1 MKDDFVTK
9 KEGTSMKK
17 GTIVIISVLAFF
29 AILLFWGIGT
39 NNSLV
44 QLHEDVSLEAGQ
56 IQTTLQRRSDLI
68 PNLVSTVKGYAAHE
82 EQVFTEIADARSK
95 LSGAISSGD
104 LEAIKEANDG
114 LSSALTRLLAIQ
126 EAYPDLKADAQFT
139 ALMDELAGSENRINV
154 ARQKYNDTV
163 ATYNKQIKMF
173 PSSIIANMN
182 GFTEEE
188 YFEADAGAQQA
199 PIVNF

>member
-1 MKDDFVTK
+1 MFNKND
-9 KEGTSMKK
+9 TSMSK
-17 GTIVIISVLAFF
+17 GTIVLISIAAVLVI
-29 AILLFWGIGT
+29 ILLWGIGT

-44 QLHEDVSLEAGQ
+44 QLHEDVNLKASQ

-68 PNLVSTVKGYAAHE
+68 PNLVSTVKGYTAHE

-139 ALMDELAGSENRINV
+139 ALMDELAGTENRINV
-154 ARQKYNDTV
+154 ARQQYNEAV
-163 ATYNKQIKMF
+163 AYYNKQIKVF
-173 PSSIIANMN
+173 PTSIIANMN
-182 GFTEEE
+182 GFTAEK
-188 YFEADAGAQQA
+188 YFEADEGAQQV
-199 PIVNF
+199 PVVEF

>member
-1 MKDDFVTK
+1 MSEHFYTQK
-9 KEGTSMKK
+9 GTTMKK
-17 GTIVIISVLAFF
+17 GTIVIIAAAVVLL
-29 AILLFWGIGT
+29 ILLLWGIGT

-44 QLHEDVSLEAGQ
+44 QLHEDVNLQASQ

-82 EQVFTEIADARSK
+82 EQVFIEIADARSK

-104 LEAIKEANDG
+104 LGAIKEANDG
-114 LSSALTRLLAIQ
+114 LSSALTHLLAIQ
-126 EAYPDLKADAQFT
+126 EAYPELKADAQFT
-139 ALMDELAGSENRINV
+139 ALMDELAGTENRINV
-154 ARQKYNDTV
+154 ARQQYNETV
-163 ATYNKQIKMF
+163 ANYNKKIKMF

-182 GFTEEE
+182 GFTAEE
-188 YFEADAGAQQA
+188 YFEADDGAQQA

>member
-1 MKDDFVTK
+1 MKEDFVTR

-17 GTIVIISVLAFF
+17 GTIVVISVVALLAI
-29 AILLFWGIGT
+29 ILLWGIGT

-44 QLHEDVSLEAGQ
+44 QLHEDVSLKAGQ

-68 PNLVSTVKGYAAHE
+68 SNLVSTVKGYASHE
-82 EQVFTEIADARSK
+82 EQVFTEIADARSR

-114 LSSALTRLLAIQ
+114 LSSAFTRLLAIQ
-126 EAYPDLKADAQFT
+126 EAYPDLKADSHFT
-139 ALMDELAGSENRINV
+139 ALMDELAGTENRINV

-163 ATYNKQIKMF
+163 AIYNKRIKMF

-182 GFTEEE
+182 GFTPEK

-199 PIVNF
+199 PTVSF

>member
-1 MKDDFVTK
+1 M
-9 KEGTSMKK
+9 SK
-17 GTIVIISVLAFF
+17 GTIVLISIAAVLVI
-29 AILLFWGIGT
+29 ILLWGIGT

-44 QLHEDVSLEAGQ
+44 QLHEDVNLKASQ

-139 ALMDELAGSENRINV
+139 ALMDELAGTENRINV
-154 ARQKYNDTV
+154 ARQQYNEAV
-163 ATYNKQIKMF
+163 AYYNKQIKVF
-173 PSSIIANMN
+173 PTSIIANMN
-182 GFTEEE
+182 GFTAEK
-188 YFEADAGAQQA
+188 YFEADEGAQQV
-199 PIVNF
+199 PVVEF

>member
-44 QLHEDVSLEAGQ
+44 QLHEDVSLKAGQ

-68 PNLVSTVKGYAAHE
+68 PNLVSTVKGYTTHE

-95 LSGAISSGD
+95 LSGAISGGD

-126 EAYPDLKADAQFT
+126 EAYPDLKADVQFT
-139 ALMDELAGSENRINV
+139 ALMDELAGTENRINV
-154 ARQKYNDTV
+154 ARQEYNDTV
-163 ATYNKQIKMF
+163 ANYNKRIKMF
-173 PSSIIANMN
+173 PSSIIASMN
-182 GFTEEE
+182 GFTAEK

-199 PIVNF
+199 PIVDL

>member
-1 MKDDFVTK
+1 MFNKND
-9 KEGTSMKK
+9 TSMSK
-17 GTIVIISVLAFF
+17 GTIVLISIAAVLVI
-29 AILLFWGIGT
+29 ILLWGIGT

-44 QLHEDVSLEAGQ
+44 QLHEDVNLKASQ

-139 ALMDELAGSENRINV
+139 ALMDELAGTENRINV
-154 ARQKYNDTV
+154 ARQQYNEAV
-163 ATYNKQIKMF
+163 AYYNKQIKVF
-173 PSSIIANMN
+173 PTSIIANMN
-182 GFTEEE
+182 GFTAEK
-188 YFEADAGAQQA
+188 YFEADEGAQQV
-199 PIVNF
+199 PVVEF

>member
-1 MKDDFVTK
+1 MNENFYMQK
-9 KEGTSMKK
+9 GTSMKK
-17 GTIVIISVLAFF
+17 GTIVLIVVVAVLV
-29 AILLFWGIGT
+29 ILLFWGIGT

-44 QLHEDVSLEAGQ
+44 QLHEDVNLKAGQ

-95 LSGAISSGD
+95 LSGAISSRD
-104 LEAIKEANDG
+104 LGAIKEANDG
-114 LSSALTRLLAIQ
+114 LSSALTHLLAIQ
-126 EAYPDLKADAQFT
+126 ESYPDLKADIQFT
-139 ALMDELAGSENRINV
+139 ALMDELAGTENRINV
-154 ARQKYNDTV
+154 ARQQYNETV
-163 ATYNKQIKMF
+163 AIYNKRIKVF

-182 GFTEEE
+182 GFTAEE

>member
-17 GTIVIISVLAFF
+17 STIIIISVLAFF

-44 QLHEDVSLEAGQ
+44 QLHENVNLKAGQ

-82 EQVFTEIADARSK
+82 EHIFTEIADARSK

-139 ALMDELAGSENRINV
+139 ALMDELAGTENRINV
-154 ARQKYNDTV
+154 ARQEYNDTV
-163 ATYNKQIKMF
+163 AAYNMRIKMF
-173 PSSIIANMN
+173 PSNIIANMN
-182 GFTEEE
+182 GFTEEG

-199 PIVNF
+199 PTVSF